1 MIQSGEREQQRK
13 HEDLLHNEL
22 VREIDNEALRGGR
35 VIDALLDRIAV
46 HEAREVEV
54 QRAANNGHQL
64 ALDDVKCF
72 VERELKA
79 HAPRTKAFEA
89 LQAVLDEIE
98 DLYSDDVDPYITPGA
113 NAHAAQT
120 RPHAGTRKPKAAKSR
135 ATTKAT
141 SEERQ
146 QRIGANQCAILAL
159 LPRDGSSMS
168 RAGLVEILAVDN
180 DVHEKGVHNSLRLLI
195 RSGLVNEVGP
205 RGNRVLSLTTLG
217 VKRASTA
224 G

>member
-1 MIQSGEREQQRK
+1 MIQSDEREQTRK
-13 HEDLLHNEL
+13 HEDLLHDEL
-22 VREIDNEALRGGR
+22 VREIDNEALRGSR

-79 HAPRTKAFEA
+79 HAPRTKSFEA

-98 DLYSDDVDPYITPGA
+98 DLYSADVDPYITPGV
-113 NAHAAQT
+113 NVHAAQI
-120 RPHAGTRKPKAAKSR
+120 RPRAGTRKRRAAKSR
-135 ATTKAT
+135 ATTKAI

-146 QRIGANQCAILAL
+146 QRIGAIQRAILAL
-159 LPRDGSSMS
+159 LLPDGSSMS
-168 RAGLVEILAVDN
+168 RAGLVEILVVEN
-180 DVHEKGVHNSLRLLI
+180 DAHEKGVHNSLKLLI
-195 RSGLVNEVGP
+195 AGGLVNEVGP
-205 RGNRVLSLTTLG
+205 RGNRVLSLTPSG
-217 VKRASTA
+217 VKRASAA